1 MDISEQPGL
10 TEELSDEDLENVA
23 GGALSYVV
31 IARFFDYYS
40 DPMPLYG
47 TQPPDPVA
55 VVWCK
60 DKDAGLGI
68 FLGLT
73 LRYHFL
79 ICLTDVINRRKCS
92 AALHRKAIRLLTSL

>member
-1 MDISEQPGL
+1 MKEEKRPLYISEQPGL

-47 TQPPDPVA
+47 TQPPDPMPLYGVRTKMP
-55 VVWCK
+55 V
-60 DKDAGLGI
+60 LES
-68 FLGLT
+68 FL
-73 LRYHFL
+73 
-79 ICLTDVINRRKCS
+79 
-92 AALHRKAIRLLTSL
+92 A